1 MQIGEEDLRIGQNA
15 TKTRNKIYDEWAG
28 KAKEVHVPGPNFI
41 WPDGY
46 IGDIS
51 NSNLIRISVKGEND
65 TYLAFSEEN

>member
-1 MQIGEEDLRIGQNA
+1 M
-15 TKTRNKIYDEWAG
+15 
-28 KAKEVHVPGPNFI
+28 PGPNFI